1 MLAAPVKFLTL
12 AATIV
17 GFEALATFF
26 VSEFIAD
33 RAASV
38 LVCTRH
44 ISREP
49 LVDVVVG
56 VADRAG
62 GDFVVSREPLVD
74 AGCDVV
80 VSVADRVHVGF
91 AFTGLVIHLHCAQA
105 MVAINNDGHFRFL
118 SCACL
123 GEKQAYRVPFLLLLL
138 ADMMRARDSACLA
151 VRFCARGPEGLAL
164 IRRPAPNIVVLV
176 RRDTRR
182 TEYRSFLLICA
193 RVPPFHQST

>member
-1 MLAAPVKFLTL
+1 MLAPVKFLTL

-80 VSVADRVHVGF
+80 VSVADRVHGGF

-105 MVAINNDGHFRFL
+105 MVAVNNDGGGVQMKSLGTQMTGLRMENFAMGVVGFVGRRTAVGQMGHF
-118 SCACL
+118 
-123 GEKQAYRVPFLLLLL
+123 
-138 ADMMRARDSACLA
+138 
-151 VRFCARGPEGLAL
+151 
-164 IRRPAPNIVVLV
+164 VLV
-176 RRDTRR
+176 DVRPNEWR
-182 TEYRSFLLICA
+182 
-193 RVPPFHQST
+193 H

>member
-1 MLAAPVKFLTL
+1 MLAPVKFLTL

-26 VSEFIAD
+26 ASVFLAY
-33 RAASV
+33 RASSV
-38 LVCTRH
+38 LVHVC
-44 ISREP
+44 
-49 LVDVVVG
+49 
-56 VADRAG
+56 
-62 GDFVVSREPLVD
+62 
-74 AGCDVV
+74 
-80 VSVADRVHVGF
+80 RVHGGF